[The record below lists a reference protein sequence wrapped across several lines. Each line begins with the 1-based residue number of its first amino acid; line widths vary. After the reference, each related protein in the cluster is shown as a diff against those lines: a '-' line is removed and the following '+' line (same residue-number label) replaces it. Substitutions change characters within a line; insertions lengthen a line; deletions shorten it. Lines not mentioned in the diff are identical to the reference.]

1 MELVQGF
8 ADIQYFLNFVSAC
21 GCTANLRY
29 IKGIIMKINLHFKR
43 PAYRKLACGTA
54 KIKSLK
60 RFLFHAKTIL
70 RKMDIKYRLII
81 SFLIV
86 SIFPLIF
93 ISFYSNHLNSKA
105 MKSKISD
112 STAKLL
118 SLVNTNMVTEIEKY
132 QYLCGS
138 ICVNEQIQ
146 DALLLENYT
155 SGEKNKIINN
165 IQTLVKTKIIYPAQA
180 KNITILDEKGEIFYD
195 LGYDGFYDKDMLA
208 ILKSLDANA
217 PNDSWTYVKTY
228 RSRDILV
235 LGRRIINQFDTSE
248 VIGYTLVSIDEK
260 LFSETVLSPVNLNE
274 GSNIIFM
281 DTDGIVLSSWNRS
294 LALGKPFP
302 DGNLLENIKKQHK
315 KSGSFEIVLDNQRQ
329 LITYFYNKNIDKYF
343 VSFIPFSYLNSE
355 SNIITKDLT
364 MTAAIVI
371 LLCCIIIVLIYLSIS
386 APVKKMVATCQKISE
401 GNLNERI
408 DDISL
413 DELGYL
419 SKNIDEMVDKIKE
432 LLENQQYQEQRK
444 RKLELKMLQYQI
456 NPHFLF
462 NTLNT
467 LRLVASMN
475 QDMVVSKG
483 IQSLSELLRNA
494 LVDQNEF
501 IPIEEE
507 INNLKHYFAIQTIRY
522 AGNFQVT
529 YDLDSSLLSYLTPKL
544 ILQPLAENA
553 VMHGAKNDGS
563 IMNIMVKCYTVETDI
578 VLEITDN
585 GKGFDTQ
592 SYQKPEGLG
601 GIGNQ
606 NVNDRIRLNFGD
618 SYGLLIKS
626 EPGKGTTCEVKIPR
640 II

>member
-1 MELVQGF
+1 
-8 ADIQYFLNFVSAC
+8 
-21 GCTANLRY
+21 
-29 IKGIIMKINLHFKR
+29 MKRNLH
-43 PAYRKLACGTA
+43 
-54 KIKSLK
+54 S
-60 RFLFHAKTIL
+60 KTIL

-86 SIFPLIF
+86 SIFPLVF
-93 ISFYSNHLNSKA
+93 ISFYSSHLNSKA

-112 STAKLL
+112 STTRLL

-155 SGEKNKIINN
+155 SGEKNEIVNN
-165 IQTLVKTKIIYPAQA
+165 IQSLVKTKIIYPAQA
-180 KNITILDEKGEIFYD
+180 KNITILDKNGKIFYD
-195 LGYDGFYDKDMLA
+195 LGYDGFYDEDTSA
-208 ILKSLDANA
+208 ILKSIDKNA

-228 RSRDILV
+228 RSRNILV
-235 LGRRIINQFDTSE
+235 LGRRIINQFNTSE
-248 VIGYTLVSIDEK
+248 TLGYTLISIDEK
-260 LFSETVLSPVNLNE
+260 LFSKTVLSPVNLNE

-281 DTDGIVLSSWNRS
+281 DADGIVLSSWDRS
-294 LALGKPFP
+294 VMLGKPFP
-302 DGNLLENIKKQHK
+302 DSNLLDKIKEQHK
-315 KSGSFEIVLDNQRQ
+315 KSGFFEITIDNNRQ

-343 VSFIPFSYLNSE
+343 VSFIPFSYLDSE
-355 SNIITKDLT
+355 SNTITKDLT
-364 MTAAIVI
+364 MMAAIVI
-371 LLCCIIIVLIYLSIS
+371 LICCIIIVLIYLSIS
-386 APVKKMVATCQKISE
+386 TPIKRMVTTCQKISE

-408 DDISL
+408 DDTSL

-419 SKNIDEMVDKIKE
+419 SKNIDEMVEKIND
-432 LLENQQYQEQRK
+432 LLESQQQQEQKK
-444 RKLELKMLQYQI
+444 RELELKMLQYQI

-467 LRLVASMN
+467 LRLVSSMN
-475 QDMVVSKG
+475 RDMVVSTG
-483 IQSLSELLRNA
+483 IESLSELLKNA

-507 INNLKHYFAIQTIRY
+507 INNLRHYFAIQTIRY

-529 YDLDSSLLSYLTPKL
+529 FELDPGLLSYLTPKL

-553 VMHGAKNDGS
+553 IMHGAKNDGS
-563 IMNIMVKCYTVETDI
+563 ILEITVKCYTKDTDI
-578 VLEITDN
+578 LLELMDN
-585 GKGFDTQ
+585 GKGFDPMT
-592 SYQKPEGLG
+592 YKKPEGLG

-606 NVNDRIRLNFGD
+606 NVNDRIRLNFGET
-618 SYGLLIKS
+618 YGLFIQS

>member
-1 MELVQGF
+1 MKKIF
-8 ADIQYFLNFVSAC
+8 NFK
-21 GCTANLRY
+21 TA
-29 IKGIIMKINLHFKR
+29 
-43 PAYRKLACGTA
+43 
-54 KIKSLK
+54 
-60 RFLFHAKTIL
+60 L

-86 SIFPLIF
+86 SILPLIF

-118 SLVNTNMVTEIEKY
+118 SMVNTNMVTEIEKY

-138 ICVNEQIQ
+138 ICVNQQIQ
-146 DALLLENYT
+146 DALLVENYT

-165 IQTLVKTKIIYPAQA
+165 IQSLVKTKIIYPAQA
-180 KNITILDEKGEIFYD
+180 KNITILDKKGEIFYD
-195 LGYDGFYDKDMLA
+195 LGYDGFYDKDMSA
-208 ILKSLDANA
+208 ILKNLVKNA

-235 LGRRIINQFDTSE
+235 LGRRTINQFDTSE
-248 VIGYTLVSIDEK
+248 VLGYTLVSIDEK
-260 LFSETVLSPVNLNE
+260 LFSETVLSPVKLNE

-281 DTDGIVLSSWNRS
+281 DTDGIILSSWNRS
-294 LALGKPFP
+294 LILGKPFP
-302 DGNLLENIKKQHK
+302 DSNLLDKIKKQHK
-315 KSGSFEIVLDNQRQ
+315 KSGSFEIVIDDNRQ

-371 LLCCIIIVLIYLSIS
+371 LICSIIIILIYLSIS
-386 APVKKMVATCQKISE
+386 TPVKKMVATCQKISE

-408 DDISL
+408 DDLNL

-419 SKNIDEMVDKIKE
+419 SKNIDDMVDKIKE
-432 LLENQQYQEQRK
+432 LLENQQYEEQRK
-444 RKLELKMLQYQI
+444 RKLELKVLQYQI

-475 QDMVVSKG
+475 HDMVVSTG

-494 LVDQNEF
+494 LIDQNEF

-529 YDLDSSLLSYLTPKL
+529 YELDLTLLSYLTPKL

-553 VMHGAKNDGS
+553 IMHGAKNDGS
-563 IMNIMVKCYTVETDI
+563 ILDIMVKCYAIDMDI
-578 VLEITDN
+578 ILELTDN
-585 GKGFDTQ
+585 GKGFDPGDNK
-592 SYQKPEGLG
+592 KPEGLG
-601 GIGNQ
+601 GFGSQ
-606 NVNDRIRLNFGD
+606 NVNDRIMLNFGEP
-618 SYGLLIKS
+618 YGLLIKS
-626 EPGKGTTCEVKIPR
+626 EPGKGTLCEVKIPR